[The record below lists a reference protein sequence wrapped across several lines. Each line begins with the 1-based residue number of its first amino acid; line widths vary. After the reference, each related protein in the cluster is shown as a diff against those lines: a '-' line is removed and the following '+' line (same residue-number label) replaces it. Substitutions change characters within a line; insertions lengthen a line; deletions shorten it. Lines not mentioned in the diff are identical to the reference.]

1 MLAIIHWELRM
12 RSSPLVVRSPGASVH
27 RCSVVVVWLR
37 ETSGN
42 AVRHFCL
49 FSPFIASLWL
59 VLVSISYWLLAFL
72 FIQ

>member
-1 MLAIIHWELRM
+1 M
-12 RSSPLVVRSPGASVH
+12 RSSPLVVRSPGASVV
-27 RCSVVVVWLR
+27 VVVVWLR

>member
-1 MLAIIHWELRM
+1 M
-12 RSSPLVVRSPGASVH
+12 RSSPLVVRSPGA
-27 RCSVVVVWLR
+27 SVVVVWLR

>member
-1 MLAIIHWELRM
+1 MLAIIHGELRM
-12 RSSPLVVRSPGASVH
+12 RSFPLVVRAYAALV
-27 RCSVVVVWLR
+27 VVVVWLR

-59 VLVSISYWLLAFL
+59 VFVSISYWLLAFL